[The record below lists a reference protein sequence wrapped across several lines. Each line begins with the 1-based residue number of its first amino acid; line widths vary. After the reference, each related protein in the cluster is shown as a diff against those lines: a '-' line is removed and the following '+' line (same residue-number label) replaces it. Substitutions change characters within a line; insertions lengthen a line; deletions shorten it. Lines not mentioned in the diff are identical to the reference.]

1 MFTGVMTGK
10 MNPLAGRGGRGFA
23 FAAAGIL
30 FLLFILLL
38 LLRLLIFLFFLSSN
52 KRSKGGSTLAGVLGG
67 SSCKIFD

>member
-38 LLRLLIFLFFLSSN
+38 LRLLIFLFFLSSN